1 MNKPDEAYCRMVEH
15 RVNCA
20 QTVLTT
26 YCEMFGL
33 DRILA
38 LQLAQGFGRGMG
50 CGENNCGA
58 VSGAYMVIGLAHKIT
73 ADNPRQNLEKI
84 YEMTQVF
91 NRKFVEI
98 HSSLIC
104 NELVGYD
111 LSSPEGLADAR
122 SKSVFTTLCPGF
134 VRDSA
139 KILESLLQID

>member
-1 MNKPDEAYCRMVEH
+1 MNKPDEAYYSMVEH

-20 QTVLTT
+20 QTILTT
-26 YCEMFGL
+26 YCEIFGL
-33 DRILA
+33 DRNLA

-50 CGENNCGA
+50 RGENNCGA
-58 VSGAYMVIGLAHKIT
+58 VSGAYMVIGLANKIS

-98 HSSLIC
+98 HFSLIC

-111 LSSPEGLADAR
+111 LSTPEGLAEAR
-122 SKSVFTTLCPGF
+122 SKSVFTTLCPVF